1 MLTYAECDSDWETGH
16 ARLQVCP
23 VDNTLIACCSG
34 LSVELWVTLLCPAT
48 RVPRRQAGARG
59 ADGVEMLSLDEDKQ
73 EEEEE
78 EEQDQEE
85 EEEEMDYSGYPP
97 HVVAMLKGTQRT
109 SAAGGGD
116 SDSANRKSQWQLL
129 AELREH
135 RDDVRALAWRL
146 DGRILASADTAGHVK
161 FWARG
166 ADQVLS
172 LLALLVPKYKY

>member
-1 MLTYAECDSDWETGH
+1 
-16 ARLQVCP
+16 
-23 VDNTLIACCSG
+23 
-34 LSVELWVTLLCPAT
+34 
-48 RVPRRQAGARG
+48 
-59 ADGVEMLSLDEDKQ
+59 MLSLDEDKEEDKEEEEEA

-78 EEQDQEE
+78 EEE
-85 EEEEMDYSGYPP
+85 DYSGYPP
-97 HVVAMLKGTQRT
+97 HVVAMLKGAQST

-116 SDSANRKSQWQLL
+116 SHPPKPPADRQSQWQLL

-166 ADQVLS
+166 ADHVLS
-172 LLALLVPKYKY
+172 LLALLVQKYKY